1 MIKEEIVKAWAVKND
16 VRYGNGIVAY
26 EVWYWAEKLDGQK
39 MENVF
44 EMYKGEP
51 DVRYWNLAQ
60 QMAGKLNRNTG
71 E

>member
-16 VRYGNGIVAY
+16 VRYDNGIVAY

-60 QMAGKLNRNTG
+60 QMAGKLNG
-71 E
+71 